1 MLSLLANAI
10 YKTSELVVTMC
21 FILLTNDL
29 SRWLIKQYKH
39 LTVLTVYLVTI
50 MYTRITTVKIND
62 RIKTKN
68 KNRP

>member
-39 LTVLTVYLVTI
+39 FNRFNGLFSYNNVYPNHN
-50 MYTRITTVKIND
+50 R
-62 RIKTKN
+62 KN
-68 KNRP
+68 K